1 MIVWDLWDDHLIII
15 CVSVCEYCG
24 VNVLLYAGRYVYVR
38 MKSYIRFFEK
48 YKILFLVCC
57 VLLLK

>member
-1 MIVWDLWDDHLIII
+1 VIVWDLWDDHLIII

-38 MKSYIRFFEK
+38 MKSYTFF
-48 YKILFLVCC
+48 
-57 VLLLK
+57 